1 MTDFLTALADPS
13 IRPDANGHGNYP
25 CVLLYHE
32 VNLQPN
38 ALINRY
44 LINLHPQVLNTHLT
58 AIKRRFK
65 PIGLDELIDAWESG
79 QSVRDRVLVTFDDG
93 YHAAVRYAAPILA
106 DLDLP
111 SIWFVNSALWGNDR
125 VFWLSKLMWIQEQ
138 GLLDRFV
145 ALANRRWPGLV
156 ERHPVGNQIN
166 QWAKLSYSR
175 TLGRFAAE
183 YISDHG
189 FDETEIAGAAQLYAS
204 PHELRALSEV
214 AELGN
219 HSASHP
225 NVARVSLSELQ
236 REAADCDAAL
246 RRDVGVQP
254 RAFAFPFGEPG
265 YHWAPSAIPA
275 LAPLGYRAIFSV
287 ENEQRLVSS
296 GIWRGSVP
304 RHTVPLG
311 PATASEFTAYLQQLL
326 SASLHA
332 S

>member
-1 MTDFLTALADPS
+1 M
-13 IRPDANGHGNYP
+13 RVGNYP

-32 VNLQPN
+32 ISLQPHT
-38 ALINRY
+38 LINRY
-44 LINLHPQVLNTHLT
+44 LINLHPQVLDAHLT
-58 AIKRRFK
+58 AIRRRFK
-65 PIGLDELIDAWESG
+65 PIGLDEVLDAWDRDL
-79 QSVRDRVLVTFDDG
+79 SVRDRVLVTFDDG
-93 YHAAVRYAAPILA
+93 YRAAVRNAAPILA
-106 DLDLP
+106 DLALP
-111 SIWFVNSALWGNDR
+111 SIWFVNSGLWGNDR

-156 ERHPVGNQIN
+156 ERCPAENQIN
-166 QWAKLSYSR
+166 QWAKLAYSR
-175 TLGRFAAE
+175 TLDRFAAE
-183 YISDHG
+183 YSAEHG
-189 FDETEIAGAAQLYAS
+189 FDEREIAEAARLYAS
-204 PHELRALSEV
+204 PQELQAVSKI

-225 NVARVSLSELQ
+225 NVANVSLSEL
-236 REAADCDAAL
+236 RRDAADCDAAL

-254 RAFAFPFGEPG
+254 RVFAFPFGEPA
-265 YHWAPSAIPA
+265 YHWAPSAVPA
-275 LAPLGYRAIFSV
+275 LAPLGYQAIFSV

-311 PATASEFTAYLQQLL
+311 LVTSSEVTAYLQQLL
-326 SASLHA
+326 SASQHT